1 MLLRPFRLQEILY
14 KEENMEH
21 DLYYDEGWILRIY
34 RKQPHPMGPRAII
47 DIDEI
52 EIDADSKREAQTKAV
67 RML

>member
-1 MLLRPFRLQEILY
+1 
-14 KEENMEH
+14 MEH

-34 RKQPHPMGPRAII
+34 RKQPHPMSPRAII